1 MDKAR
6 AKEEYVV
13 EKEYI
18 LDLVEFGAKV
28 ADVCEEGVISFF
40 ELDRDSEEDIEFAK
54 AIGYE
59 TARRVV
65 ADILDKKVDIDIN
78 ATDPDTVKI
87 IEDTI
92 MKHLNEVVKEMDKR

>member
-1 MDKAR
+1 M
-6 AKEEYVV
+6 

-28 ADVCEEGVISFF
+28 ADVCEEGVISYFQ
-40 ELDRDSEEDIEFAK
+40 LDRNSEEDLEFAK

-65 ADILDKKVDIDIN
+65 ADILDGKIDIDVT
-78 ATDPDTVKI
+78 ATDEDTVSI

-92 MKHLNEVVKEMDKR
+92 MKHLNEVVKEMGQR

>member
-1 MDKAR
+1 M
-6 AKEEYVV
+6 

-28 ADVCEEGVISFF
+28 ADVCEEGVISYFQ
-40 ELDRDSEEDIEFAK
+40 LDRNSEEDLEFAK
-54 AIGYE
+54 VIGYE

-65 ADILDKKVDIDIN
+65 ADILDGKIDIDVT
-78 ATDPDTVKI
+78 ATDEDTVAI

-92 MKHLNEVVKEMDKR
+92 MKHLNEVVKEMGQR

>member
-1 MDKAR
+1 M
-6 AKEEYVV
+6 

-28 ADVCEEGVISFF
+28 ADVCEEGVISYFQ
-40 ELDRDSEEDIEFAK
+40 LDRNSEEDIEFAK

-65 ADILDKKVDIDIN
+65 ADILDGKIDIDVT
-78 ATDPDTVKI
+78 ATDEDTVSI

-92 MKHLNEVVKEMDKR
+92 MKHLNEVVKEMGQR

>member
-1 MDKAR
+1 M
-6 AKEEYVV
+6 

-18 LDLVEFGAKV
+18 LDLIEFGAKV
-28 ADVCEEGVISFF
+28 ADVCEEGVISYFQ
-40 ELDRDSEEDIEFAK
+40 LDRNSEEDIEFAK

-65 ADILDKKVDIDIN
+65 ADILDGKIDIDVT
-78 ATDPDTVKI
+78 ATDADTVAI

-92 MKHLNEVVKEMDKR
+92 MRHLNEVVKEMGQR